1 MTTPKL
7 TPADRSRLQAELEA
21 RRRALRAEVKAQ
33 LTGTGETR
41 EDNVVGLSNVIGDTD
56 DWGKAD
62 AMAALDIA
70 EARHTLAEL
79 TEVDAALARISDG
92 SYGEC
97 VDCGVDIAPAR
108 LFAYPAAR
116 RCIACQEKHE
126 IRKAGPPLTAV

>member
-7 TPADRSRLQAELEA
+7 TPADRSRLQTVLEA
-21 RRRALRAEVKAQ
+21 RRAALRSEVKAQ
-33 LTGTGETR
+33 LSGTGETR
-41 EDNVVGLSNVIGDTD
+41 EDNVVGLRNVIEEPN

-70 EARHTLAEL
+70 EAKHNLAEL
-79 TEVDAALARISDG
+79 MEVDAALARIQDG

-97 VDCGVDIAPAR
+97 VDCGVEIAPAR

-116 RCIACQEKHE
+116 RCIACQEKYE
-126 IRKAGPPLTAV
+126 VRKAGPPLTAV

>member
-7 TPADRSRLQAELEA
+7 TPADRDRLKAALEA
-21 RRRALRAEVKAQ
+21 RRKALRAEVKLT

-41 EDNVVGLSNVIGDTD
+41 EDNVVGLRNVIADTD

-79 TEVDAALARISDG
+79 AEVDAALARVHDG

-97 VDCGVDIAPAR
+97 IDCGVEISPAR

-116 RCIACQEKHE
+116 RCIACQEKYE
-126 IRKAGPPLTAV
+126 VKKAGPPLTAV

>member
-1 MTTPKL
+1 MTTSKL
-7 TPADRSRLQAELEA
+7 TPADRARLQAELEN
-21 RRRALRAEVKAQ
+21 RRRALRTDVKAQ

-41 EDNVVGLSNVIGDTD
+41 EDNVVGLRNVIADTD

-79 TEVDAALARISDG
+79 TEVDAALARVQDG

-97 VDCGVDIAPAR
+97 IDCGAEISPAR

-116 RCIACQEKHE
+116 RCIACQEKFE
-126 IRKAGPPLTAV
+126 IKRAGPPLTAV